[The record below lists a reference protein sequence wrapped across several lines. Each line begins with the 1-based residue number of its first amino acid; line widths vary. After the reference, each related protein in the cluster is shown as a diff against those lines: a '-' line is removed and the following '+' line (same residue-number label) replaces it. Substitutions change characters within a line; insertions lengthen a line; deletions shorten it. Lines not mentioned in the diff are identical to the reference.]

1 MKAIVLHGIEDVRL
15 EDVPESR
22 IADNEVPKNLCRAV
36 QAVEK

>member
-1 MKAIVLHGIEDVRL
+1 MKATVLHGIEDVRL
-15 EDVPESR
+15 EDVPE